1 MGSDA
6 LRMPLAS
13 GWEAIDDPG
22 GTYYYNANTGESTYD
37 RPEVK
42 DRGELK
48 AAGRLAALADAQQT

>member
-1 MGSDA
+1 
-6 LRMPLAS
+6 MPLAS

-48 AAGRLAALADAQQT
+48 AAGRLAALADVQQT